1 MHSQK
6 MQHFKLNV
14 SIKSKWHESLPIILR
29 QTKAFIYPVALVR
42 IASSATSSCANQF
55 CGTITTGSGVPPTA
69 RLWTRVLRRS
79 KKREK
84 TLALWTLL
92 KEPKKEQFKPQLKGL
107 CVCVWRGRLLD
118 RNTKAPSEKNAF
130 QRLAGRVG
138 WEVLFL
144 LLCSFKIINCLDL
157 TYHLNHFIA
166 TSVITSV
173 ENWSLL

>member
-6 MQHFKLNV
+6 LQHFKLNV

-55 CGTITTGSGVPPTA
+55 CGTITTGGGVPPAA
-69 RLWTRVLRRS
+69 RLWTRVRGRS

-107 CVCVWRGRLLD
+107 CVCVKGSPFGPQHKGTLRKKCLSKASRQSGVWSTLFVNLLIQ
-118 RNTKAPSEKNAF
+118 NHK
-130 QRLAGRVG
+130 
-138 WEVLFL
+138 LFRSYL
-144 LLCSFKIINCLDL
+144 SFNS
-157 TYHLNHFIA
+157 F
-166 TSVITSV
+166 
-173 ENWSLL
+173 